1 MATSN
6 NSGGFLGGARL
17 GRRLVVAALFLLPA
31 AWTFTHGATAEAT
44 KLVPAPVSDPTAASS
59 SGMQTIVVSGGCFW
73 GVQGVF
79 QHVKGVES
87 AISGYAGGAPD
98 TANYETVSTGRTGHA
113 ESVKIT
119 FDPRVVSAG
128 QLLRVFFSV
137 VHDPTQRDRQGPDT
151 GTQYR
156 SAIFAS
162 NDGQMALAKDYIEQM
177 NRAGTFSRPIAT
189 TVQPL
194 SGFYPAE
201 AYHQNF
207 LATHPTYPYIAIND
221 QPKVANLKR
230 LFPNLYRD
238 KPKLVAEGESTF

>member
-1 MATSN
+1 MATP
-6 NSGGFLGGARL
+6 NSAVGGFLGGARF
-17 GRRLVVAALFLLPA
+17 GRRLFVAALFLLPA
-31 AWTFTHGATAEAT
+31 WTLTRSTAAEAT
-44 KLVPAPVSDPTAASS
+44 KLVPAPASDPTAASS

-87 AISGYAGGAPD
+87 AVSGYAGGEPA
-98 TANYETVSTGRTGHA
+98 TANYEAVSTGRTGHA

-119 FDPRVVSAG
+119 YDPHVVSAG

-137 VHDPTQRDRQGPDT
+137 AHDPTQRDRQGPDT
-151 GTQYR
+151 GAQYR

-162 NDGQMALAKDYIEQM
+162 NDSQMALAKDYIEQM

-201 AYHQNF
+201 AYHQDF
-207 LATHPTYPYIAIND
+207 LATHPNYPYIVIND

-238 KPKLVAEGESTF
+238 KPKLVAEGKSSF